1 MEISALVKEN
11 IKKAVKDVYGI
22 KAEDILVEHPD
33 KEVWGDFSTNVS
45 LRISKLVKQSPMEV
59 AKKLCYKIHD
69 YELNK
74 VFDEV
79 YFASPGFIN
88 FRLSKEWLQNVPLLV
103 NTANDYYGRDEIGEG
118 RRIALEHSNVNPNKA
133 THIGHLRNA
142 CIGQYTERVY
152 EFLGYNVEVQYYSN
166 DLGVQVA
173 TSMMGIE
180 KIKDIHP
187 KDYEKYDHYAW
198 DVYSRMETMINN
210 NADLAAERE
219 DLIKKLEDSDNPIS
233 KKQKKIAFKIL
244 VENLKTFQNL
254 GFDYDVV
261 VNESDIVYL
270 KLWEKTF
277 EMLKN
282 NDNVYLAADGVS
294 KGCWLVSMSDSKN
307 STDKMGNNDHEE
319 DKIIVRSNGVPNYT
333 GKDIAYH
340 MWKFGLLG
348 IDFNYN
354 KLDIKT
360 QAKQLWITNYLAQK
374 VKESTTF
381 TGVDIVFDV
390 IDVKQTYAIEAVKT
404 SLAYLGFVDQSKN
417 MKHINYGFVYLSR
430 ETAKEL
436 GIDISDNK
444 RKYGMSGRKG
454 WGIKID
460 DFIKMVDKKLSDDY
474 GATDSLVD
482 VRNGAIKFEMLKYNT
497 FQDLVF
503 DLKDS
508 LNIKGYSG
516 PYIQYTFARTNSV
529 LEKSESYPEKTIE
542 SKTLNSDLNE
552 KELALLR
559 WIYRFPEIVK
569 KSAFEFAPNILCEFL
584 FELCHRFNSFYNDVP
599 ILNAASEE
607 EKFLRLNM
615 TKSVN
620 IILKNGLFLLGIEAP
635 LRM

>member
-1 MEISALVKEN
+1 MEISALVKEH
-11 IKKAVKDVYGI
+11 IKRAVKDVYDMEI
-22 KAEDILVEHPD
+22 DDILVEHPD
-33 KEVWGDFSTNVS
+33 KETWGDFSSNVS
-45 LRISKLVKQSPMEV
+45 LKISKLIKQSPMEV
-59 AKKLCYKIHD
+59 AKKLCYKICG
-69 YELNK
+69 YELNN

-79 YFASPGFIN
+79 YFAQPGFIN

-103 NTANDYYGRDEIGEG
+103 NKTNDYYGRDETGEG
-118 RRIALEHSNVNPNKA
+118 KRIALEHSNVNPNKA

-142 CIGQYTERVY
+142 CIGQFIERIY

-173 TSMMGIE
+173 TSMMGVE
-180 KIKDIHP
+180 KINDIRP
-187 KDYEKYDHYAW
+187 ENYEKYDHYAW

-210 NADLAAERE
+210 NADLTAERE
-219 DLIKKLEDSDNPIS
+219 DLIKKLEDPDNPIS

-270 KLWEKTF
+270 RLWEKTF

-282 NDNVYLAADGVS
+282 NDNVYLATDGVS
-294 KGCWLVSMSDSKN
+294 KGCWLVRMSANKN
-307 STDKMGNNDHEE
+307 STDKMGNKEHEE

-354 KLDIKT
+354 KLNTKT
-360 QAKQLWITNYLAQK
+360 QAKQLWITSYLAQK
-374 VKESTTF
+374 VKENTTF

-404 SLAYLGFVDQSKN
+404 SLAYLGFKDQSKN

-430 ETAKEL
+430 ATAKEL

-444 RKYGMSGRKG
+444 QKYGMSGRKG

-460 DFIKMVDKKLSDDY
+460 DFIKMVDKKLLDDY
-474 GATDSLVD
+474 GAADSLVD

-529 LEKSESYPEKTIE
+529 LEKSENYLEKMTE
-542 SKTLNSDLNE
+542 LRTSNVGLNE
-552 KELALLR
+552 KELALLK
-559 WIYRFPEIVK
+559 WVYRFPEIVK
-569 KSAFEFAPNILCEFL
+569 KSASEFAPNILCEYL
-584 FELCHRFNSFYNDVP
+584 FEFCHRFNSFYNDVP
-599 ILNAASEE
+599 ILNAVSEE